1 MSLFID
7 TSGLYA
13 LIVATEREHAAVA
26 TVFRSAAEKGR
37 RMTTTNY
44 VLSETSALLQRRI
57 GINPVRDLHD
67 RLVPLLKV
75 VWVTEEMHRRG
86 LEQMLRI
93 DKRGVSLVDCVSF
106 VTMQDEA
113 LTDVPRT

>member
-1 MSLFID
+1 M
-7 TSGLYA
+7 
-13 LIVATEREHAAVA
+13 
-26 TVFRSAAEKGR
+26 
-37 RMTTTNY
+37 
-44 VLSETSALLQRRI
+44 
-57 GINPVRDLHD
+57 RDLHD

-75 VWVTEEMHRRG
+75 VWITEEMHRRG
-86 LEQMLRI
+86 LERLLRI